1 MIPEITF
8 FGFPV
13 ETYTLMAALAAVTF
27 AAMSFWPLRRC
38 GLPLWSVIILLVL
51 ISAAFLVGAR
61 LWNVAVNPDSYGENR
76 PWYTLRMTGFS
87 MYGGIAGA
95 MTVLLFTALIARI
108 RPMKI
113 LDAATIP
120 GAAAFC
126 TARIGCFL
134 SGCCAGKETDLPWGV
149 RFPVD
154 SDGLTSAVIH
164 TPAVH
169 PTQLYELVLA
179 LLGIPL
185 CLLLVKKLRPGSGGR
200 FFLYAAWFSTMRL
213 VVHPLRV
220 FPYSPLVTNIVYP
233 LLYYVLIVHAVFLFI
248 AACRKNRRI
257 GERKEL

>member
-1 MIPEITF
+1 MFPRITL
-8 FGFPV
+8 FGLTISSYFI
-13 ETYTLMAALAAVTF
+13 MAVLAVSGFMALGF
-27 AAMSFWPLRRC
+27 RPLRRA
-38 GLPLWSVIILLVL
+38 GLSIPGTILFLFGTG
-51 ISAAFLVGAR
+51 IAFFIGAR
-61 LWNVAVNPDSYGENR
+61 LWNFLVNSDAYDETR
-76 PWYTLRMTGFS
+76 PWYALRMTGFS
-87 MYGGIAGA
+87 MYGGLCGGL
-95 MTVLLFTALIARI
+95 TVLFLTALFCRI
-108 RPMKI
+108 RPGKL
-113 LDAATIP
+113 LDALTVP

-233 LLYYVLIVHAVFLFI
+233 LLYYVLIVLAVFLFI